1 MIRPHKTLASQIQI
15 LPDSSTPRHGTP
27 CTLQIRRLKDYFR
40 LCTFDAR
47 DGDHRGPDC
56 RKRDTVLAAVKD
68 AARRLQRWPDG
79 RSGRKN
85 GPGVEQKN

>member
-1 MIRPHKTLASQIQI
+1 MNQAITAGGGSPA
-15 LPDSSTPRHGTP
+15 TP
-27 CTLQIRRLKDYFR
+27 LK
-40 LCTFDAR
+40 
-47 DGDHRGPDC
+47 GDHRGPDC